1 MEIIGGEGL
10 ENAKLVLVQN
20 ETRAFTVEHR
30 DEEGH
35 VVDHSQSTAKMAVVN
50 TKTDEF
56 YDLSPCCT
64 CAESVI
70 YVDIPAST
78 TAQIPIGK
86 KYEWDIMVEASNGK
100 VTRLVYGPAEV
111 CDSYAFDG
119 VE

>member
-1 MEIIGGEGL
+1 M
-10 ENAKLVLVQN
+10 
-20 ETRAFTVEHR
+20 
-30 DEEGH
+30 
-35 VVDHSQSTAKMAVVN
+35 
-50 TKTDEF
+50 
-56 YDLSPCCT
+56 
-64 CAESVI
+64 I